1 MTQIQQDKDMVCF
14 KLTNILFVT
23 CVWTICRKRAKW
35 SKNFKR
41 SSNSTGVL
49 LYTRNLTIYTQP
61 QQKINKHEHVPQRG
75 KSLYQRGTFGCSIL
89 SMELILDRFIA
100 SITSRWCCSPQ
111 SKAKKFP
118 HFLQWWEI
126 RIIPTV
132 FCWEKFFCS
141 HVFAQNPAFAGTWYV
156 QNLWTPYERMGSTA
170 FFLSYCRIGVATINS
185 GFFYLEQAE
194 SDESQVYYPWES
206 PVSNWTFKS
215 VETFWRFT
223 KGSGS
228 NPFYICCENGCFLK
242 WWYLQN
248 TPKWSFLVGKTY
260 GCWVPPF

>member
-1 MTQIQQDKDMVCF
+1 MF

-111 SKAKKFP
+111 SKAKSFP
-118 HFLQWWEI
+118 ISCSDGKYESFQQFFAEKVFL
-126 RIIPTV
+126 
-132 FCWEKFFCS
+132 S

-170 FFLSYCRIGVATINS
+170 FFFHTAGLGLPPSTV
-185 GFFYLEQAE
+185 
-194 SDESQVYYPWES
+194 
-206 PVSNWTFKS
+206 VSS
-215 VETFWRFT
+215 
-223 KGSGS
+223 
-228 NPFYICCENGCFLK
+228 I
-242 WWYLQN
+242 
-248 TPKWSFLVGKTY
+248 
-260 GCWVPPF
+260 